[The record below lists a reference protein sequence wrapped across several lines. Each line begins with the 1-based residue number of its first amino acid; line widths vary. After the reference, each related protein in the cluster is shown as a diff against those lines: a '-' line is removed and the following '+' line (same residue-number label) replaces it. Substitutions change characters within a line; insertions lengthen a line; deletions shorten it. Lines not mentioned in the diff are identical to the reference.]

1 VAGRVVEGALVEEQA
16 VVVAELAEEGQVE
29 LAEELEVVPV
39 QAVELEPGL
48 AVAAALELAAVRVQG
63 QALAPV
69 REPRSVL
76 AQMHP

>member
-1 VAGRVVEGALVEEQA
+1 VAGGALVEELA
-16 VVVAELAEEGQVE
+16 VVVAALAEEGQVE

-48 AVAAALELAAVRVQG
+48 AAALGLAAVRVQG